1 MKFKSLHV
9 KRPQKERSF
18 TEYTAETF
26 SLKMEAFLLEKEPSG
41 NDFQIIIREIKDN
54 RLLFVESQTTL
65 DKCLRKIEDK
75 TREYQQ
81 VLEFLNR
88 IKIENK

>member
-26 SLKMEAFLLEKEPSG
+26 SLKMEAFLLDKEPSG
-41 NDFQIIIREIKDN
+41 NDFQIIIREMLGD
-54 RLLFVESQTTL
+54 RLFFSDPQTTL
-65 DKCLRKIEDK
+65 DKCRKRIEDK
-75 TREYQQ
+75 ARKYQQ
-81 VLEFLNR
+81 VLEFLN
-88 IKIENK
+88 KIENES

>member
-1 MKFKSLHV
+1 MKFKSLYV

-26 SLKMEAFLLEKEPSG
+26 SLKMEAFLLDKEPSG
-41 NDFQIIIREIKDN
+41 NDLQIVIREMKDN

-65 DKCLRKIEDK
+65 DKCRTKIEDK
-75 TREYQQ
+75 VRKYQQ
-81 VLEFLNR
+81 VLEFLN
-88 IKIENK
+88 KIENE